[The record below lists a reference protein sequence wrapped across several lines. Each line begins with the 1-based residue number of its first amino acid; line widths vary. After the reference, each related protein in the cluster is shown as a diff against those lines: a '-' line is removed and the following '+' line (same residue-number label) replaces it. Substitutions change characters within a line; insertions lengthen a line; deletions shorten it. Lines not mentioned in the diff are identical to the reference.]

1 MQVLAVPVTAVLYEE
16 EYTCVFRIH
25 SAQPGRIAVVSGH
38 RVGEWR
44 EDRDGLQAVNRI
56 VVRDVAALSDAQV
69 EGAVRTMK
77 DG

>member
-1 MQVLAVPVTAVLYEE
+1 
-16 EYTCVFRIH
+16 
-25 SAQPGRIAVVSGH
+25 
-38 RVGEWR
+38 VGEWR

-56 VVRDVAALSDAQV
+56 VVRDVAALSDAQA